1 MQQLKTEYTSLW
13 ESYQQ
18 VQLKYNKIYD
28 ERVRAWLARSNFHA
42 QPEAQR
48 RHAPA
53 TLLKLKP
60 GTHAFATDDD
70 IANY

>member
-28 ERVRAWLARSNFHA
+28 ERVRASLAVSRNSSRGLKTQTPPQHS
-42 QPEAQR
+42 PEASSQR
-48 RHAPA
+48 KRF
-53 TLLKLKP
+53 
-60 GTHAFATDDD
+60 GTFVVR
-70 IANY
+70 